1 MTVPMTPL
9 EDSILR
15 TLLYADVFNFPMTL
29 AEIQH
34 FLIAPAPT
42 TEASIERV
50 LAQSERLRELVT
62 CVNGYF
68 MLIGR
73 ESLAEVRE
81 TRERASQA
89 LWADAQRYGH
99 WLGRLPFVR
108 MVALTGALAVHNAVE
123 DDDIDYVLVTRV
135 GRVWL
140 ARALAIVV
148 VRQARLRGVQLCPN
162 YVLSEAALAQ
172 DLRSLYM
179 AHEIVQMIPLVGLG
193 VYQRMR
199 HENAW
204 VSGQLPNALEP
215 LYRQVIGED
224 GVFWRR
230 LKQFG
235 EGLLGGAVGDRLEAW
250 ERERKLRRFAERA
263 QGSQSARLDA
273 QHVKGHF
280 SDHGQPTMARYAARL
295 QEYGISADL

>member
-1 MTVPMTPL
+1 MTPL

-34 FLIAPAPT
+34 FLIASAPT
-42 TEASIERV
+42 TEASIERT

-68 MLIGR
+68 MVIGR
-73 ESLAEVRE
+73 ESLAEVRD

-89 LWADAQRYGH
+89 LWADAQQYAR

-123 DDDIDYVLVTRV
+123 NDDIDYVLVTQA

-140 ARALAIVV
+140 ARAFAIVV
-148 VRQARLRGVQLCPN
+148 VRLARLRGVQLCPN
-162 YVLSEAALAQ
+162 YVLSERALVQ

-179 AHEIVQMIPLVGLG
+179 AHEIAQMIPMVGLE

-199 HENAW
+199 GENAW
-204 VSGQLPNALEP
+204 VSGHLPNAYAP
-215 LYRQVIGED
+215 LYPQVVGED
-224 GVFWRR
+224 GVFWRWLR
-230 LKQFG
+230 QFG
-235 EGLLGGAVGDRLEAW
+235 EALLGGAVGDRLEVW

-280 SDHGQPTMARYAARL
+280 SDHGQPTLVRYHARL
-295 QEYGISADL
+295 QEYGLNPSA